1 VTRFR
6 SLAVTGWRFVAS
18 ATVLLLSLT
27 ASAYGQEAA
36 ASPENSSTGWIFR
49 WIIFAIVFAGIVRFF
64 AQSAPALRA
73 RAQEIGEKIAEG
85 TRAREAAEKQRREV
99 QTKLAGIDAEVSRLR
114 AEAKKSMEAETV
126 RLRALARREAEII
139 ERAAQSE
146 IAAAQRAASLE
157 LKSLAARLAVE
168 RAQAVLAREIT
179 PEAQAFLLNSF
190 VLELERGAN

>member
-1 VTRFR
+1 MTRFR
-6 SLAVTGWRFVAS
+6 SLAVLGWRFVAS
-18 ATVLLLSLT
+18 ATILLLSLT
-27 ASAYGQEAA
+27 ASAYGQEATP
-36 ASPENSSTGWIFR
+36 SPENSSTGWIFR
-49 WIIFAIVFAGIVRFF
+49 WIIFAIVFVGIARFF
-64 AQSAPALRA
+64 AKSAPALRA

-99 QTKLAGIDAEVSRLR
+99 QIKLAGIDAEVSRLR

-139 ERAAQSE
+139 ERAAQAE
-146 IAAAQRAASLE
+146 IAAAQRAASIE

-179 PEAQAFLLNSF
+179 PEAQAFLFNSF